1 MTTKQEKNVSIRIL
15 PPAYVAQQEVAGK
28 LVDIRTGIMVR
39 GEFVMPGG
47 TCDVLESEANDLIQ
61 RGRAELVA

>member
-1 MTTKQEKNVSIRIL
+1 MSKTEEKNVKIRIL

-28 LVDIRTGIMVR
+28 QVDIRCGIVVR

-47 TCDVLESEANDLIQ
+47 VCEVLESQAHDLIQ
-61 RGRAELVA
+61 RGRAEVV